1 MPLNQLL
8 QRLPPDG
15 WWQIGAIALALLA
28 GLYAHGWAAR
38 KAARSMGD
46 ATPRSLRR
54 ILLRGSE
61 RLAFPAAA
69 LVVAL
74 LARAVLDAAR
84 LPADW
89 LVVLTPLLLSLAS
102 IRLIAYML
110 RLGLRPGPALRA
122 WEHLVSL
129 GVWVFV
135 ALYLLGW
142 LKPLAVALDGIRL
155 VPGEHPLTVLTL
167 LKATLSVG
175 ATLLVTWWLAAA
187 LERRIILAGGFSAG
201 VRVGIAKVVKFLLV
215 SVGLLIGLSAVG
227 IDLTAFAVFGG
238 AVGVGIGLGLQRIA
252 SNLVSGFILLFDRS
266 IRPGDVISIG
276 DRFGWVQELH
286 SRYVVVRDRD
296 GVETLIPNE
305 NLVTS
310 QVINWSYSDRHVRL
324 KLPVTIS
331 YRDDPEFAL
340 RLMEGIAREHPRILA
355 DPEPGARL
363 LTFGEN
369 GMHLE
374 LRAWIED
381 PEAGV
386 NNVRSELNLAIWR
399 AFRSHGIT
407 IPYPQ
412 RDVHVVSAR
421 DVDPGPAAPN

>member
-1 MPLNQLL
+1 MV
-8 QRLPPDG
+8 
-15 WWQIGAIALALLA
+15 LALLT
-28 GLYAHGWAAR
+28 GLFAHRWALRKVAR
-38 KAARSMGD
+38 IMGD

-54 ILLRGSE
+54 ILLRGTE
-61 RLAFPAAA
+61 RLAFPATA
-69 LVVAL
+69 LAVAL
-74 LARAVLDAAR
+74 LARVALDATQRPSA
-84 LPADW
+84 W
-89 LVVLTPLLLSLAS
+89 LALLTPLLLSLAS

-129 GVWVFV
+129 GVWAFV

-142 LKPLAVALDGIRL
+142 LKPIAAALDGIRL
-155 VPGEHPLTVLTL
+155 IPGEHPLTLLTL
-167 LKATLSVG
+167 LKAAVSLG
-175 ATLLVTWWLAAA
+175 AMLLLTWWLGAA
-187 LERRIILAGGFSAG
+187 LERRIMNAGGVSAG
-201 VRVGIAKVVKFLLV
+201 IRVGIAKVVKFLLITL
-215 SVGLLIGLSAVG
+215 GLLLGLSAVG

-238 AVGVGIGLGLQRIA
+238 ALGVGLGLGLQRIA

-286 SRYVVVRDRD
+286 ARYIVVRDRD

-310 QVINWSYSDRHVRL
+310 QVINWSYSDRKIRL
-324 KLPVTIS
+324 KTPVSIS
-331 YRDDPEFAL
+331 YRDDPELAL
-340 RLMEGIAREHPRILA
+340 RLLEEVAREHPRILA

-363 LTFGEN
+363 LAFGDN

-386 NNVRSELNLAIWR
+386 NNIRSELNLAIWR
-399 AFRSHGIT
+399 AFKANGIT

-412 RDVHVVSAR
+412 RDVHIHSA
-421 DVDPGPAAPN
+421 PES

>member
-1 MPLNQLL
+1 MDN
-8 QRLPPDG
+8 LPPDQ
-15 WWQIGAIALALLA
+15 WWQIGAMVLALLT
-28 GLYAHGWAAR
+28 GLFAHRWALRKVAR
-38 KAARSMGD
+38 IMGD

-54 ILLRGSE
+54 ILLRGTE
-61 RLAFPAAA
+61 RLAFPATA
-69 LVVAL
+69 LAVAL
-74 LARAVLDAAR
+74 LARVALDATQRPSA
-84 LPADW
+84 W
-89 LVVLTPLLLSLAS
+89 LALLTPLLLSLAS

-129 GVWVFV
+129 GVWAFV

-142 LKPLAVALDGIRL
+142 LKPIAAALDGIRL
-155 VPGEHPLTVLTL
+155 IPGEHPLTLLTL
-167 LKATLSVG
+167 LKAAVSLG
-175 ATLLVTWWLAAA
+175 AMLLLTWWLGAA
-187 LERRIILAGGFSAG
+187 LERRIMNAGGVSAG
-201 VRVGIAKVVKFLLV
+201 IRVGIAKVVKFLLITL
-215 SVGLLIGLSAVG
+215 GLLLGLSAVG

-238 AVGVGIGLGLQRIA
+238 ALGVGLGLGLQRIA

-286 SRYVVVRDRD
+286 ARYIVVRDRD

-310 QVINWSYSDRHVRL
+310 QVINWSYSDRKIRL
-324 KLPVTIS
+324 KTPVSIS
-331 YRDDPEFAL
+331 YRDDPELAL
-340 RLMEGIAREHPRILA
+340 RLLEEVAREHPRILA

-363 LTFGEN
+363 LAFGDN

-386 NNVRSELNLAIWR
+386 NNIRSELNLAIWR
-399 AFRSHGIT
+399 AFKANGIT

-412 RDVHVVSAR
+412 RDVHIHSA
-421 DVDPGPAAPN
+421 PES